1 MAAILSNEDALDQW
15 QPSEFFNSKSKED
28 DGFLEEEAPDERSD
42 AFLPRS
48 LIEVRKVADSE
59 MLNAQMEEEPEIQPL
74 VPLDPQQ
81 DNTID
86 QPIIDIDAAR
96 QEAFAE
102 GEAKG
107 ISEGRRLAQEEL
119 ADRQQQFEIDARD
132 ELRVFMSSIQE
143 GLIQHNRLAEPLKR
157 LAVSLAE
164 HIARAELQL
173 SDQSIN
179 NMIERVVSE
188 LEPSELQKVVVTVS
202 PSWRNRIAEN
212 QFETL
217 FEDYE
222 IRVSETLSDG
232 SIRLSTEDRS
242 IEDLVEQ
249 RIAQIASQVFDL
261 SFPEQDKSGASG
273 EAGMNTDESADF
285 SPEEP
290 IETAGQNN
298 ESSEASVVYET
309 NETEEVV
316 VPSNDDSDPA
326 LETPFV
332 MEPPEQEDVISPSAT
347 NESDN

>member
-15 QPSEFFNSKSKED
+15 QPSEFFNSKGKED
-28 DGFLEEEAPDERSD
+28 DGFLEEEAHDGSGS
-42 AFLPRS
+42 FLPRS
-48 LIEVRKVADSE
+48 LIQVRKLVDSE
-59 MLNAQMEEEPEIQPL
+59 VLNAKMEEEPEIQPL
-74 VPLDPQQ
+74 VPLDPEH
-81 DNTID
+81 DNPID
-86 QPIIDIDAAR
+86 RPIIDVDAAR

-107 ISEGRRLAQEEL
+107 IEEGRRLAQEEL

-132 ELRVFMSSIQE
+132 ELRVFKSSIQE
-143 GLIQHNRLAEPLKR
+143 DLIQHNRLAEPLKR

-261 SFPEQDKSGASG
+261 SFPALNKSGVSG
-273 EAGMNTDESADF
+273 EAGMSLEESADL
-285 SPEEP
+285 SLEES
-290 IETAGQNN
+290 IEKAGENN
-298 ESSEASVVYET
+298 ESSEASVVYKT
-309 NETEEVV
+309 NETEEPVA
-316 VPSNDDSDPA
+316 PSNDESDPA

-332 MEPPEQEDVISPSAT
+332 MEPPEQEDMMSPST
-347 NESDN
+347 KSESDI

>member
-1 MAAILSNEDALDQW
+1 MSKEDVLDQW

-28 DGFLEEEAPDERSD
+28 DGFLEEEANDEESD

-48 LIEVRKVADSE
+48 LIQVRKLVDSE
-59 MLNAQMEEEPEIQPL
+59 VLNAKMEEEAEIQPL
-74 VPLDPQQ
+74 VPLDPEQ
-81 DNTID
+81 DNPID
-86 QPIIDIDAAR
+86 QPIIDVDAAR

-107 ISEGRRLAQEEL
+107 IAEGRRLAQEEL
-119 ADRQQQFEIDARD
+119 ADQQQQFEIDARD

-143 GLIQHNRLAEPLKR
+143 DLIQHNRLAEPLKR

-202 PSWRNRIAEN
+202 PRWRNRITEN

-222 IRVSETLSDG
+222 IQVSETLSDG
-232 SIRLSTEDRS
+232 SIQLSTEDRS
-242 IEDLVEQ
+242 IEDLLEQ

-261 SFPEQDKSGASG
+261 SFPAQDKSGDLK
-273 EAGMNTDESADF
+273 EAGMSVDESADF
-285 SPEEP
+285 SLEQP
-290 IETAGQNN
+290 IETPVQNN
-298 ESSEASVVYET
+298 ESSEASVVHET
-309 NETEEVV
+309 NETEELVS
-316 VPSNDDSDPA
+316 PSNDESDPA

-332 MEPPEQEDVISPSAT
+332 MEPPEQEDVMSPST
-347 NESDN
+347 TSESDI

>member
-1 MAAILSNEDALDQW
+1 MSNEDALDQW

-28 DGFLEEEAPDERSD
+28 DGFLEEEAQDEGSE

-48 LIEVRKVADSE
+48 LIQVRKVVDSE
-59 MLNAQMEEEPEIQPL
+59 MLNAKMEEEPEIQPL
-74 VPLDPQQ
+74 VPLDPEH
-81 DNTID
+81 DNPID
-86 QPIIDIDAAR
+86 QPIIDVDAAR

-107 ISEGRRLAQEEL
+107 IEEGRRLAQEEL

-143 GLIQHNRLAEPLKR
+143 DLIQHNRLAEPLKR

-261 SFPEQDKSGASG
+261 SFPEQDKSRASG
-273 EAGMNTDESADF
+273 KAGMSIEESADF
-285 SPEEP
+285 SLEESM
-290 IETAGQNN
+290 ETSGQNN
-298 ESSEASVVYET
+298 ESSEASVVYEN
-309 NETEEVV
+309 NETEDVV
-316 VPSNDDSDPA
+316 VPSNDDSHPA

-332 MEPPEQEDVISPSAT
+332 MEPPEQEDMMSSST
-347 NESDN
+347 KSESDI

>member
-1 MAAILSNEDALDQW
+1 MSKEDVLDQW

-28 DGFLEEEAPDERSD
+28 DGFLEEEANDEESD

-48 LIEVRKVADSE
+48 LIQVRKLVDSE
-59 MLNAQMEEEPEIQPL
+59 VLNAKMEEEAEIQPL
-74 VPLDPQQ
+74 VPLDPEH
-81 DNTID
+81 DNPID
-86 QPIIDIDAAR
+86 QPIIDIGVAR

-107 ISEGRRLAQEEL
+107 ISEGRRLAQEDL

-143 GLIQHNRLAEPLKR
+143 DLIQHNRLAEPLKR

-202 PSWRNRIAEN
+202 PNWRNRIAEN

-232 SIRLSTEDRS
+232 SIQLSTEDRS

-261 SFPEQDKSGASG
+261 SFPAQDKSGDLK
-273 EAGMNTDESADF
+273 EAGMSVDESADF
-285 SPEEP
+285 SLEQP
-290 IETAGQNN
+290 IETPVQNN
-298 ESSEASVVYET
+298 ESSEASVVHET
-309 NETEEVV
+309 NETEELVS
-316 VPSNDDSDPA
+316 PSNDESDPA

-332 MEPPEQEDVISPSAT
+332 MEPPEQEDVMSPST
-347 NESDN
+347 TSESDI